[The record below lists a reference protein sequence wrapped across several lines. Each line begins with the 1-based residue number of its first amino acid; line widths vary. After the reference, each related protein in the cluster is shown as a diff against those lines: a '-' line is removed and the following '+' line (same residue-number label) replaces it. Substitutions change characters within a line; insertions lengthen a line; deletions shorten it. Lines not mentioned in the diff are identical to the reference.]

1 LQNFN
6 STQIWEADPVVSQVS
21 STSIGVIYYDNIA
34 AAVSAD
40 AILSFEIG
48 TRVHVDRYYS
58 GGALVDGLNY
68 VVAIGTGD
76 NIQNHTLTNSNV
88 LLLSTPKSEL
98 TGKQL
103 KIKPS
108 IDDFIAKSLEKTNF
122 EQVRIGDGRKS
133 VGTNTTDLVYKTS
146 RNTQGGTDGSRQ
158 VTARFAV
165 PIVDL
170 VNSVDFTI
178 QLNATYLAGLTIRGI
193 ATDDSLLPTASITNF
208 TLTDNGAGNYSLTG
222 FSPSGAFDYYG
233 FEVQLTPVNT
243 NNNATIHDEFFVIQ
257 NMTIVQNSN
266 NLLAQ
271 TESLSGSTWA
281 QNVNQALQ
289 LAFTTQTL
297 NSANANAVYITHT
310 QNISGS
316 SYRYMYASP
325 TGVSSNNGQE
335 FTPFDLITAAN
346 FVSSGSVD
354 LLVLETGT
362 YTVTGVKP
370 RNLFTIGLGSTV
382 VLCPST
388 DGVLIDTSL
397 PLLFS
402 NMTAVGSHYEIVYTP
417 TNNYNIATITAGS
430 TSPKII
436 METLNENFT
445 QVDTAGAVDTTDWS
459 FFWDNASTTFFIR
472 FDGTQ
477 TDDVHVPEAGVLFNA
492 ITIGYFGAANIKMKG
507 VQAHFLDIEDGD
519 FYETY
524 KCGTNFG
531 NAAGDVFEIDNVDGT
546 QVDDFVKKA
555 QNDAFNYH
563 GFGHTELFDCIGE
576 YCKDDGVS
584 HHDSCTG
591 FIQGGRFDYNGK
603 GGVIP
608 AFGAYVECSNVSTTG
623 NIGGSPNADD
633 FNYGGFV
640 CISADDDTFN
650 TTLICHDCTGAAN
663 TYNFLSTG
671 GKSNTVIYR
680 GVNTSSINADMASLG
695 WDAEIVAGR
704 LDIIQ
709 TPGTLQ
715 ARAGQHNLINVK
727 I

>member
-1 LQNFN
+1 
-6 STQIWEADPVVSQVS
+6 
-21 STSIGVIYYDNIA
+21 
-34 AAVSAD
+34 
-40 AILSFEIG
+40 
-48 TRVHVDRYYS
+48 
-58 GGALVDGLNY
+58 
-68 VVAIGTGD
+68 
-76 NIQNHTLTNSNV
+76 
-88 LLLSTPKSEL
+88 
-98 TGKQL
+98 
-103 KIKPS
+103 
-108 IDDFIAKSLEKTNF
+108 
-122 EQVRIGDGRKS
+122 
-133 VGTNTTDLVYKTS
+133 
-146 RNTQGGTDGSRQ
+146 
-158 VTARFAV
+158 
-165 PIVDL
+165 
-170 VNSVDFTI
+170 
-178 QLNATYLAGLTIRGI
+178 
-193 ATDDSLLPTASITNF
+193 
-208 TLTDNGAGNYSLTG
+208 
-222 FSPSGAFDYYG
+222 
-233 FEVQLTPVNT
+233 
-243 NNNATIHDEFFVIQ
+243 
-257 NMTIVQNSN
+257 
-266 NLLAQ
+266 
-271 TESLSGSTWA
+271 
-281 QNVNQALQ
+281 
-289 LAFTTQTL
+289 
-297 NSANANAVYITHT
+297 
-310 QNISGS
+310 
-316 SYRYMYASP
+316 
-325 TGVSSNNGQE
+325 
-335 FTPFDLITAAN
+335 
-346 FVSSGSVD
+346 
-354 LLVLETGT
+354 
-362 YTVTGVKP
+362 
-370 RNLFTIGLGSTV
+370 
-382 VLCPST
+382 
-388 DGVLIDTSL
+388 
-397 PLLFS
+397 
-402 NMTAVGSHYEIVYTP
+402 
-417 TNNYNIATITAGS
+417 
-430 TSPKII
+430 